1 MTPEMPLLAVEWG
14 RSGSQCS
21 PGISLSLHDVSMP
34 PPAAPPPAAAL
45 TVATGRQSQLAT
57 LHCPGRTASIAG
69 ASIGQALLNRRC
81 SSEGT
86 VQVVV
91 TAPGMPTSPR
101 IPATATGGGNA
112 AGGADNNNNNTAV
125 ALNASAPAAA
135 SQDNNTAQP
144 ANSAANNNAFRGR
157 ATGPSGNRNDVG
169 RGRGGIEP
177 DDSTTA
183 ISHAPGAA
191 AAATAAAATAATTP
205 SVAVATVRNNPRPN
219 NAAAAAA
226 AAAKPTD
233 SYSSAA
239 ANALP
244 PPGDRGHD
252 RNGGNGAAASL
263 ASHHHHNDDD
273 HGAGGGSLDIATA
286 AVDDDIRQAIDMPAP
301 PLPSTNYQA
310 QNHQLQAT
318 TAAAA
323 AAPVTAMLTPASRMG
338 NGVLLTPGHG
348 LTPLQIQSVVSA
360 AFGRAGS
367 LSPRP
372 GESSSSGNRPL
383 VFVGLK
389 RKKPPSG
396 VGRPPMA
403 PPAQVPRTNV
413 NNNNNNINLNNQG
426 PTASSPGF
434 FAPQQADNT
443 LAVEDAVSMVEHGL
457 GTADVEVACDA
468 VSKASQGEVEDG
480 NGGGGFVDDGEG
492 GGFIGSGC
500 PSLAG
505 PGVSLASA
513 G

>member
-1 MTPEMPLLAVEWG
+1 
-14 RSGSQCS
+14 
-21 PGISLSLHDVSMP
+21 MP
-34 PPAAPPPAAAL
+34 PPAAPPPAATL

-101 IPATATGGGNA
+101 IPATAGTACGGH
-112 AGGADNNNNNTAV
+112 GGA
-125 ALNASAPAAA
+125 ALNNANPAAPAPAAA
-135 SQDNNTAQP
+135 SQDNNNTAQP
-144 ANSAANNNAFRGR
+144 ANSAADNRRGGGASRLFENNN
-157 ATGPSGNRNDVG
+157 RNGAG
-169 RGRGGIEP
+169 RGRGGIDPE
-177 DDSTTA
+177 DSTTA
-183 ISHAPGAA
+183 ISHAPGAGV
-191 AAATAAAATAATTP
+191 AATARGAIALDNADGRGGDNGGTP
-205 SVAVATVRNNPRPN
+205 SVAVAIAPAARPTA
-219 NAAAAAA
+219 AAAAAA

-239 ANALP
+239 VNAVP
-244 PPGDRGHD
+244 HAGERGHD
-252 RNGGNGAAASL
+252 RAGGGGGAAASL
-263 ASHHHHNDDD
+263 ASHHHHNDNDQ
-273 HGAGGGSLDIATA
+273 GAGGSLNLENA
-286 AVDDDIRQAIDMPAP
+286 AVDFEIRQAIDMPAP
-301 PLPSTNYQA
+301 PLPS
-310 QNHQLQAT
+310 AT
-318 TAAAA
+318 QPQQHNNQQPQQPATAVA
-323 AAPVTAMLTPASRMG
+323 AAPVTAAATMLTPASRMG

-360 AFGRAGS
+360 ALGRAGP
-367 LSPRP
+367 LTARP
-372 GESSSSGNRPL
+372 GDSSSSGNRPL
-383 VFVGLK
+383 VLVGLK
-389 RKKPPSG
+389 RKKPPTGG

-403 PPAQVPRTNV
+403 PPAQVPRTHA
-413 NNNNNNINLNNQG
+413 NNNNNHHQG
-426 PTASSPGF
+426 ATTGQAQPTASSPG

-457 GTADVEVACDA
+457 ETADIEVACDA
-468 VSKASQGEVEDG
+468 VSKASQGEVEDF
-480 NGGGGFVDDGEG
+480 GGTVDGDVD

>member
-301 PLPSTNYQA
+301 PLP
-310 QNHQLQAT
+310 
-318 TAAAA
+318 
-323 AAPVTAMLTPASRMG
+323 R
-338 NGVLLTPGHG
+338 HG

-367 LSPRP
+367 LSARP

-396 VGRPPMA
+396 V
-403 PPAQVPRTNV
+403 
-413 NNNNNNINLNNQG
+413 
-426 PTASSPGF
+426 F

>member
-1 MTPEMPLLAVEWG
+1 
-14 RSGSQCS
+14 
-21 PGISLSLHDVSMP
+21 MP
-34 PPAAPPPAAAL
+34 PPAAPPPAATL
-45 TVATGRQSQLAT
+45 TVATGRHSQLAT

-101 IPATATGGGNA
+101 IPATATGGNA
-112 AGGADNNNNNTAV
+112 AAGANNNNNNNAAV
-125 ALNASAPAAA
+125 AFNAA

-144 ANSAANNNAFRGR
+144 ANSAADDAFRGGAR
-157 ATGPSGNRNDVG
+157 RPFGNRNGVG
-169 RGRGGIEP
+169 RGRAGIDP

-183 ISHAPGAA
+183 ISHASGAA
-191 AAATAAAATAATTP
+191 VPATAAAAMPSTTP
-205 SVAVATVRNNPRPN
+205 SVAVAMPN
-219 NAAAAAA
+219 NNTRPTTAAAAAA

-239 ANALP
+239 ADALP

-252 RNGGNGAAASL
+252 RNVGNGAAASL
-263 ASHHHHNDDD
+263 ASHHHIDND
-273 HGAGGGSLDIATA
+273 HGGGGSLDIATA

-301 PLPSTNYQA
+301 PLPSTNQQA
-310 QNHQLQAT
+310 QNQQPF
-318 TAAAA
+318 AAAV
-323 AAPVTAMLTPASRMG
+323 APVTAMLTPASRMG

-360 AFGRAGS
+360 ALGRAGS
-367 LSPRP
+367 LNARP

-383 VFVGLK
+383 VLVGLK
-389 RKKPPSG
+389 RKKAPAG

-413 NNNNNNINLNNQG
+413 NTNTNNLNQNNQG

-434 FAPQQADNT
+434 FAPHQADNT
-443 LAVEDAVSMVEHGL
+443 LAVEDAVSMAEHGL
-457 GTADVEVACDA
+457 ETADIEVACDA
-468 VSKASQGEVEDG
+468 VSKASQGEVEDVD
-480 NGGGGFVDDGEG
+480 GGGGIGDDVGEG
-492 GGFIGSGC
+492 AGFIGSGC